1 MKEIKKLVNIIK
13 KLNSIPRKISFLI
26 EEKVKIKRYT
36 VKLKNTVKNNC
47 SSTLPPIKVFYE
59 KHYTKFNLLSAPE
72 GI

>member
-26 EEKVKIKRYT
+26 EEKVKIMRYT

-47 SSTLPPIKVFYE
+47 SSTLPP
-59 KHYTKFNLLSAPE
+59 N
-72 GI
+72 